1 MSDRTYTV
9 VGTSVQ
15 NGKKTLR
22 LANGTA
28 AAREKILHKAG
39 CEDVRLFDLP
49 EQMTAAAAEA
59 WLALQGDTV
68 PARAAKPAAAPAV
81 RKARANPVPAVASA
95 DGADMPYEELGHAAS
110 GMSRE
115 YWQNQS
121 VLVRQEACR
130 NAAWAAGIACPRG
143 TYPELDMWLEMDGVF
158 TRDDGTLQEAA

>member
-1 MSDRTYTV
+1 MNDRTYTV

-28 AAREKILHKAG
+28 AAREKILRKAG

-68 PARAAKPAAAPAV
+68 PARAAKPAAAAV
-81 RKARANPVPAVASA
+81 RKARANPVPAVSSQ
-95 DGADMPYEELGHAAS
+95 DGADMPHEELGYAAS

-115 YWQNQS
+115 LWQNQS
-121 VLVRQEACR
+121 VLIRQEACR

-143 TYPELDMWLEMDGVF
+143 TYPELETWLEMEHIF
-158 TRDDGTLQEAA
+158 TRADGTLQEAA

>member
-1 MSDRTYTV
+1 MSDKTWTV

-28 AAREKILHKAG
+28 AAREKILVKAG
-39 CEDVRLFDLP
+39 CTDVRLFDLP

-68 PARAAKPAAAPAV
+68 PARVAKPAAAPAV
-81 RKARANPVPAVASA
+81 RKARAMPVPAVASA
-95 DGADMPYEELGHAAS
+95 DSADMPHEELGYAAS

-130 NAAWAAGIACPRG
+130 NAALAANLQVNKGD
-143 TYPELDMWLEMDGVF
+143 YPELEDWLELQGVF
-158 TRDDGTLQEAA
+158 TRNDGTVYEAA